1 MGNLLHRVDRTVRL
15 NSWQQIGALAS
26 VGWVLAGPVYL
37 INKDTH
43 HATKQASLAM
53 RGCYKAGR
61 KDCLK
66 VYDTTYAASRDIKPT
81 WGSWAILAFVPMVA
95 AWLVAALFRWIRAGL
110 RSA

>member
-1 MGNLLHRVDRTVRL
+1 VRL
-15 NSWQQIGALAS
+15 NGWQQIGALAS
-26 VGWVLAGPVYL
+26 VVWVLVGPVYL

-53 RGCYKAGR
+53 RACYKAGR

-81 WGSWAILAFVPMVA
+81 WSSWAILAFVPMVA
-95 AWLVAALFRWIRAGL
+95 AWLVVWGLLALFRWIRAGF

>member
-1 MGNLLHRVDRTVRL
+1 VRL
-15 NSWQQIGALAS
+15 NGWQQIGALAS
-26 VGWVLAGPVYL
+26 VVWVLVGPVYL

-53 RGCYKAGR
+53 RACYKAGR

-81 WGSWAILAFVPMVA
+81 WAAGPYWHLFPWWLLGSSFGDSS
-95 AWLVAALFRWIRAGL
+95 RYSAG
-110 RSA
+110 